1 MQFLK
6 EIEAHLENFESKAKE
21 EIQKFIDHLYT
32 KYQPVTDAVVPPPA
46 PLTVTTP
53 VPAPVTLVPVC
64 APAADATPEPTP
76 EPVSAP
82 EITVT
87 LPEDNTSEVTITPAT
102 TTCAPAAE

>member
-6 EIEAHLENFESKAKE
+6 EIEAHLENFESTAKE
-21 EIQKFIDHLYT
+21 EIQKFIAHLYT
-32 KYQPVTDAVVPPPA
+32 KYQPVTDAVVPPSA

-76 EPVSAP
+76 E
-82 EITVT
+82 ITVS
-87 LPEDNTSEVTITPAT
+87 LPEDNTSEVTITPAP
-102 TTCAPAAE
+102 TTCAPTAE

>member
-32 KYQPVTDAVVPPPA
+32 KYQPVTDAVVSPPA
-46 PLTVTTP
+46 PLTITTL

-64 APAADATPEPTP
+64 VPAADATPEPA
-76 EPVSAP
+76 S

-87 LPEDNTSEVTITPAT
+87 LPEDNTSEVTITPAP

>member
-21 EIQKFIDHLYT
+21 EIQRFIAHLYT
-32 KYQPVTDAVVPPPA
+32 KYQPVTNAVVPPPA
-46 PLTVTTP
+46 PLITSTP

-64 APAADATPEPTP
+64 APAVDTTPEP
-76 EPVSAP
+76 AP

-87 LPEDNTSEVTITPAT
+87 LPEDNTSEVTITPAP